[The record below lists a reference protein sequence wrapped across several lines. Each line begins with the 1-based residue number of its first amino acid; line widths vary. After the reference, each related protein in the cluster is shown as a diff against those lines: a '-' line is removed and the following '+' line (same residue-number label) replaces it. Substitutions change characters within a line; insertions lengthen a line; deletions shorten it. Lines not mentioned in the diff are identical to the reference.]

1 MTPLA
6 SLRFFAAVSPPAR
19 VLVAVL
25 AILAAAAVALEAVD
39 AGASDWVLASIAIVQ
54 LFASATGFHRH
65 ATRGYY
71 DPVLLDVAR
80 ARLAVAHFGISAA
93 PGFAAWCVTGL
104 AQAVAARSLA
114 VPAFR
119 APGWATLLL
128 VSAVPWASSLRT
140 ARFAI
145 STLWL
150 LLTASL
156 LVSGVLLPPLAAI
169 HSEPSWAAL
178 HPLSAIGVGLGFP
191 MVIPSIRWPARVLC
205 GFVGVAALGLALGV
219 VQVGRGEF
227 PLAEEGS

>member
-6 SLRFFAAVSPPAR
+6 PLRFFAAVSPPAR

-25 AILAAAAVALEAVD
+25 AVLAAGAVVLEAVN

-71 DPVLLDVAR
+71 DPVLLDGAR
-80 ARLAVAHFGISAA
+80 ARLAVVHFGVSAA
-93 PGFAAWCVTGL
+93 PGFAAWCATGL
-104 AQAVAARSLA
+104 AQAIAARSLA

-140 ARFAI
+140 SRFAI

-191 MVIPSIRWPARVLC
+191 MVIPSLRWPAPVLG
-205 GFVGVAALGLALGV
+205 GFVGVSALGLALGV
-219 VQVGRGEF
+219 AQVVRGEF
-227 PLAEEGS
+227 PLSEEGS